1 MSRLFYLL
9 FLYAYR
15 AAIFIASFFNKKAR
29 LWISGRKDMLH
40 RLKQA
45 LEGNTAPV
53 IWMHCASLGEF
64 EQGRTILETLKK
76 EYPGHKVL
84 LTFFS
89 PSGYE
94 IRKNYEHANWV
105 FYLPLDTPSNARQFV
120 RIVKPA
126 LAIFVKYEYWYHL
139 LHELKKA
146 AAPTLLISALFRPNA
161 IFFKSYGGF
170 HRKMLRCF
178 THIFVQDSES
188 KDRLSTVIPAA
199 TITVAGDTRFD
210 RVVQIASGFT
220 PIPAIETF
228 LNRQP
233 QPFVIVAGSTW
244 PEDEKNLAAYIK
256 LKTSN
261 TCLII
266 APHEI
271 NKEHINEIFTRFPEA
286 LLFSQL
292 KDAPLLKS
300 AVLIIDNIG
309 MLSRLYHYA
318 TITYIGGGFNKS
330 GIHNTL
336 EAAVF
341 SKPVLFG
348 PNYEKFAEA
357 KALIKNKGAISYIT
371 ENQLIKSIDT
381 FKENTSLLQQSGIS
395 AGRFVAENTGATQI
409 ISDYIRENLR

>member
-9 FLYAYR
+9 FLYSYR
-15 AAIFIASFFNKKAR
+15 VAIFIASFFNKKAQ
-29 LWISGRKDMLH
+29 LWISGRKHLLQ

-45 LEGNTAPV
+45 VDGHTAPV
-53 IWMHCASLGEF
+53 IWVHCASLGEF

-76 EYPGHKVL
+76 EYPHFRVL

-94 IRKNYEHANWV
+94 IRKNYEHADWV
-105 FYLPLDTPSNARQFV
+105 FYLPLDTPGNARQFV
-120 RIVKPA
+120 QIVKPA

-139 LHELKKA
+139 LYELKKA
-146 AAPTLLISALFRPNA
+146 GTPTLLVSALFRKNA

-178 THIFVQDSES
+178 THIFVQNAES
-188 KDRLSTVIPAA
+188 KDRLTSVMPEDR
-199 TITVAGDTRFD
+199 ITVAGDTRFD
-210 RVVQIASGFT
+210 RVAQIASGFT

-228 LNRQP
+228 TRRNT
-233 QPFVIVAGSTW
+233 FTVVAGSTW
-244 PEDEKNLAAYIK
+244 ADDEKKLALYLK
-256 LKTSN
+256 LKSTNTS
-261 TCLII
+261 LII

-271 NKEHINEIFTRFPEA
+271 NEDHINEILTQFPGAIRF
-286 LLFSQL
+286 SRL
-292 KDAPLLKS
+292 KDDPQLES
-300 AVLIIDNIG
+300 PVLVIDNIG

-318 TITYIGGGFNKS
+318 DITYIGGGFNKS

-341 SKPVLFG
+341 SKPVIFG

-357 KALIKNKGAISYIT
+357 KALIKNGGAISYST
-371 ENQLIKSIDT
+371 EDQLTAII
-381 FKENTSLLQQSGIS
+381 ESLKNNVELRQEAGHS

-409 ISDYIRENLR
+409 ICTYIRENLR